1 MEIPKRTGL
10 ALTAILLFLRVP
22 FASLADDRPE
32 LTVWVLGM
40 RPGWKAAM
48 KRFEGESGLKVVAS
62 VYGTNMDPQ
71 KLMCGIAGGSPPDV
85 IYQDR
90 FAVGGWAARDA
101 FLPLDPYLAKS
112 SVIRKEDFY
121 PAAWDEACYKGKV
134 YAIPIGTDDRAL
146 YYNRDHLKAAGL
158 VDEHGEAKPPQTWD
172 QLKAD
177 ALKLSQHDPDKSI
190 RRLGFIPNFGNSWL
204 YFYGW
209 QNGGAF
215 MSEDRT
221 KVTLNEPRIAEALQF
236 MVDTYD
242 ALGGVEQVDK
252 FSSGFEAGEHDPF
265 GIGKISMVITGSWH
279 LDNLAT
285 YFTNMN
291 FGVAPAPVPKGKPF
305 ITWCGGFAWAI
316 PSGAKHPDEAWRFIE
331 FVSRPDIGMMMYD
344 VERRYSESRG
354 APYVPFLNAN
364 RVLTEQAY
372 RKLIL
377 ENEDLPPTI
386 KSGYKQFMELLPVA
400 RFRPVTAVGQELWDQ
415 HARAFELA
423 VHQVYPPQEALD
435 RCTAEVQKE
444 LDRLQDKQPA
454 PPLHWTLPAVLFALL
469 LLVPGLVFVVRAQRV
484 ARQSLFRGEGLAGLL
499 FISPWLFGFLLL
511 TVGPIF
517 VSIVFSLCDYDVLH
531 APRYVG
537 LANYIGMLK
546 VHVARD
552 GSWLPWQWSLKATQP
567 LFWRSLWNTLYMMVG
582 VPLGMAVGLGVAML
596 LNTKVKG
603 MTVYRTI
610 YYLPAI
616 VPAVA
621 SSILWLWVLNPTN
634 GLINVILKPLGLG
647 QPPWLT
653 DPAWA
658 KPSIILMG
666 LWGAGSGMII
676 WLAGLQ
682 GIPQHLYEAATIDGA
697 GWWSRFLHVTLPM
710 LSPYIFFNLIMGI
723 IGTLQIFTQAYIITQ
738 GGPVDSTLFYVYNL
752 FNYAFKYF
760 RMGEAS
766 AMAWILFLVIL
777 ALTLFQLKL
786 APRWV
791 HYEVE

>member
-1 MEIPKRTGL
+1 
-10 ALTAILLFLRVP
+10 
-22 FASLADDRPE
+22 
-32 LTVWVLGM
+32 
-40 RPGWKAAM
+40 M
-48 KRFEGESGLKVVAS
+48 KQFETESGFHVVAS

-101 FLPLDPYLAKS
+101 FLPLDGYLARS
-112 SVIRKEDFY
+112 TVIRKENY
-121 PAAWDEACYKGKV
+121 YRAAWDEACYRGKV

-146 YYNRDHLKAAGL
+146 YYNKDHLLAAGL
-158 VDEHGEAKPPQTWD
+158 VDAQGRPKPPRTWKE
-172 QLKAD
+172 LKSY
-177 ALKLSQHDPDKSI
+177 ALRLSRHNPDGTI

-204 YFYGW
+204 YLYGW
-209 QNGGAF
+209 QNGGQF
-215 MSEDRT
+215 MNADRT
-221 KVTLNEPRIAEALQF
+221 KVTLNDPRIVKALQY
-236 MVDTYD
+236 MVGIYD
-242 ALGGVEQVDK
+242 ALGGVNEVDK
-252 FSSGFEAGEHDPF
+252 FRSGFEAGEHDPF

-279 LDNLAT
+279 LDTLAT
-285 YFTNMN
+285 YFTEMN
-291 FGVAPAPVPKGKPF
+291 FGVAPAPVPEGKPV

-316 PSGAKHPDEAWRFIE
+316 PRGAKHPDAAWRFIE
-331 FVSRPDIGMMMYD
+331 FMSRPETGMMMYR
-344 VERRYSESRG
+344 VEKRYAESRG

-364 RVLTEQAY
+364 RRVTEEAY
-372 RKLIL
+372 RRLVL
-377 ENEDLPPTI
+377 ENEDLPATI
-386 KSGYKQFMELLPVA
+386 KEAYKQFMELLPVA
-400 RFRPVTAVGQELWDQ
+400 KFRPVTSVGQELWDQ
-415 HARAFELA
+415 HVRAFDLA
-423 VHQVYPPQEALD
+423 VHHVYPPQEALA
-435 RCTAEVQKE
+435 RCTAEVQKQ
-444 LDRLQDKQPA
+444 LDRLERKQPG
-454 PPLHWTLPAVLFALL
+454 PPLNWTLPVVLFVI
-469 LLVPGLVFVVRAQRV
+469 LLVTPVAVFVLRAQRAV
-484 ARQSLFRGEGLAGLL
+484 RRSLFKGESLAGML
-499 FISPWLFGFLLL
+499 FVSPWLFGFLLL

-531 APRYVG
+531 PPHYIG
-537 LANYIGMLK
+537 WANYGNMLA
-546 VHVARD
+546 VHLARH
-552 GSWLPWQWSLKATQP
+552 GSWLPWRWTVTATQP
-567 LFWRSLWNTLYMMVG
+567 LFWKSLWNTLYMMIG
-582 VPLGMAVGLGVAML
+582 IPLGMTVGLAVAML

-658 KPSIILMG
+658 KPSLILMG
-666 LWGAGSGMII
+666 LWGAGAGMII

-697 GWWSRFLHVTLPM
+697 GWWSQFWNVTLPM

-777 ALTLFQLKL
+777 ALTLIQLKL
-786 APRWV
+786 APKWV
-791 HYEVE
+791 HYETE